1 MNTELATK
9 CVGES
14 EGGGDLFMMLWPAR
28 YLLLM
33 SADGRTRVVSELSW
47 VEVDNIKVTAEP
59 AQQEVY
65 RQSQSGGIQTGS
77 TLLYSRK
84 HFDQ

>member
-1 MNTELATK
+1 MAGPGL
-9 CVGES
+9 
-14 EGGGDLFMMLWPAR
+14 
-28 YLLLM
+28 
-33 SADGRTRVVSELSW
+33 VSELSW

-59 AQQEVY
+59 TQQEVY